1 MLPNNSSSESKKPA
15 YNLAAALY
23 VLTLQIFF
31 SYHRQIHVWGV
42 IVVGSAVKRM
52 FAISWGRNVNVNT

>member
-31 SYHRQIHVWGV
+31 SYHRQIHYWGV
-42 IVVGSAVKRM
+42 VVVGSALRECLQLLGEEM
-52 FAISWGRNVNVNT
+52 

>member
-31 SYHRQIHVWGV
+31 SYHRQIHFWSVV
-42 IVVGSAVKRM
+42 VVGSALRECLQLLGEEM
-52 FAISWGRNVNVNT
+52 